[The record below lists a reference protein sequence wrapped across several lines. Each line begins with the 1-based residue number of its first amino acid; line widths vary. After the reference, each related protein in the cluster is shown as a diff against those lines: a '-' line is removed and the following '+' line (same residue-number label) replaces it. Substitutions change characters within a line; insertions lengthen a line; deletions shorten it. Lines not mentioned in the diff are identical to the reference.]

1 MFLVL
6 NHLKQ
11 ELIVSE
17 KLVHQNYR
25 VIIIRLP
32 SYVDMMSLKEIV
44 IQEDSF
50 ADIQSLK
57 LTSIDFILLVTR
69 SSSIGN
75 DSVWS

>member
-1 MFLVL
+1 MFLAL

-25 VIIIRLP
+25 VIITRQP

-75 DSVWS
+75 YSVWS

>member
-1 MFLVL
+1 MFLAL

-25 VIIIRLP
+25 VIITRQP

>member
-1 MFLVL
+1 MFLAL

-17 KLVHQNYR
+17 KLVHQYYR
-25 VIIIRLP
+25 VIITRLS

>member
-1 MFLVL
+1 MFLAL

>member
-17 KLVHQNYR
+17 ILVHQNYR
-25 VIIIRLP
+25 VIITRQP

>member
-1 MFLVL
+1 MFLAL

-17 KLVHQNYR
+17 KLVHQYYR
-25 VIIIRLP
+25 VIIIRLS

-75 DSVWS
+75 YSVWS

>member
-1 MFLVL
+1 MFLAL

-75 DSVWS
+75 YSVWS

>member
-1 MFLVL
+1 
-6 NHLKQ
+6 
-11 ELIVSE
+11 
-17 KLVHQNYR
+17 
-25 VIIIRLP
+25 
-32 SYVDMMSLKEIV
+32 MMSLKEIV

-50 ADIQSLK
+50 ADMQSLK

>member
-1 MFLVL
+1 MFLAL

-17 KLVHQNYR
+17 KLVHQYYR
-25 VIIIRLP
+25 VIITRLL

>member
-1 MFLVL
+1 MFLAL

-17 KLVHQNYR
+17 KLVHQYYR